1 MAKVLTPDICV
12 IGAGPGGLAVA
23 TGAAA
28 YGVRVVLV
36 DKGRPE
42 GQPGGGD
49 LHRGTLPA
57 AALAATAMQAE
68 AMRTAGRFGLEAAEP
83 EIDFKAV
90 MANVREVASAAAPA
104 VSPERLATL
113 GVTVINAEARFTGRR
128 RLIAGDT
135 EIRARRYVIA
145 TGSSPVVPAIPGIA
159 EIGCL
164 TGDTVFELGRRPGHL
179 VIIGGSPA
187 GLELAQAFRRLG
199 AQVTVIAEASVLPD
213 EDPEMAS
220 VVARRLRAEG
230 VILREGVKVTAVERR
245 GKTSVRVL
253 IETADGNDDVDGSHL
268 LVAAGRAPDIE
279 GLDLKKARVAL
290 KGNAIDVSAMLR
302 TTNRRIYAI
311 GDVTGAAQSA
321 QTATYHAD
329 LVLKALLFRLP
340 AKDRAIVPSVVYTDP
355 EFARAGLTEAQAA
368 KRHRKLTILR
378 WPYAENE
385 RARSERRTEGHIKLV
400 AAKNGDIL
408 GVTIAGANASELI
421 GIWTLALSRGLG
433 LKDMA
438 SSIPPHPTLGEIGK
452 SAAITYFAQKTH
464 RPLKRGIV
472 RFLQLFG

>member
-36 DKGRPE
+36 DKG
-42 GQPGGGD
+42 QLGGGD
-49 LHRGTLPA
+49 LNRGALPA
-57 AALAATAMQAE
+57 SALAAAARQAQT
-68 AMRTAGRFGLEAAEP
+68 MRTGGVFGMDATGP

-90 MANVREVASAAAPA
+90 MAHVREVAVAAAPA
-104 VSPERLATL
+104 VSAERLATL
-113 GVTVINAEARFTGRR
+113 GITVINAEARFIGRK
-128 RLIAGDT
+128 RLLAGDT
-135 EIRARRYVIA
+135 EVRARRFVIA
-145 TGSSPVVPAIPGIA
+145 TGSSPIVPDIPGIA

-164 TGDTVFELGRRPGHL
+164 TSDTVLDLSRRPGHL
-179 VIIGGSPA
+179 IIIGGSSS

-199 AQVTVIAEASVLPD
+199 SQVTVIEAGTVLSG
-213 EDPEMAS
+213 EDPEMAA
-220 VVARRLRAEG
+220 VVARRLRTEG

-268 LVAAGRAPDIE
+268 LVALRRTPNVE

-290 KGNAIDVSAMLR
+290 KENAIDVSAMLR

-311 GDVTGAAQSA
+311 GDVTGAPQSA
-321 QTATYHAD
+321 QTAIYHAS

-340 AKDRAIVPSVVYTDP
+340 AKDRAVVPRVVHTDP
-355 EFARAGLTEAQAA
+355 ELAHAGLTEAEAS
-368 KRHRKLTILR
+368 KRRRKLTILR
-378 WPYAENE
+378 WPYAENH
-385 RARSERRTEGHIKLV
+385 RARAERRTEGHIKVV
-400 AAKNGDIL
+400 AARNGGIL
-408 GVTIAGANASELI
+408 GVTIAGAGAAELI
-421 GIWTLALSRGLG
+421 GPWTLALSNGLG

-438 SSIPPHPTLGEIGK
+438 SAIPPHPTLGEIGK
-452 SAAITYFAQKTH
+452 SAAIAYFAKNTR
-464 RPLKRGIV
+464 RPLTRGIV
-472 RFLQLFG
+472 RLLQLFG